1 MLTAPTAVESLYFDL
16 PYAQRAMAKEVHAK
30 WEADFN
36 VWSLPINRLD
46 HITQMKK
53 QGVDLMNQDE
63 LQAYLNQLFYVSS

>member
-1 MLTAPTAVESLYFDL
+1 
-16 PYAQRAMAKEVHAK
+16 MAKEVHAK